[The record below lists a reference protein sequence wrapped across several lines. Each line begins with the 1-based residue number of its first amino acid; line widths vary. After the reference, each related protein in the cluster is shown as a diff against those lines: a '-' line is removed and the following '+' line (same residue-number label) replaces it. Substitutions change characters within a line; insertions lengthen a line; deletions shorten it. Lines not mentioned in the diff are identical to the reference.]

1 MNSRAIVAITTIALG
16 SIGVLAGTED
26 AKAAVSNA
34 DYSAVPPFVSSVTT
48 PNILL
53 LLDNSGSMADPACD
67 PSNCGVHSDGSTTP
81 VVQTYVSTTK
91 YTGFFDSLKCYTYD
105 ATAGNTRFSESSIKA
120 SIAASCS
127 STEWDGNLLNW
138 STFRRFDALKKAM
151 SGGDCVVTRAADGTC
166 PATGTPALKTVKAQS
181 TFDTSSRGHVTFTIP
196 SGTGNGYSGRI
207 PTSATP
213 GIPSNIRVHLRGG
226 VNGMGGSFCIDDD
239 STAPGDT
246 ATSCSDSDGFTET
259 QYQLRLAVNTE
270 PTGVIQQI
278 GSKARFGLF
287 EFKGAG
293 DGGRVLVGLGARQS
307 IDWSGSTVETFNTNT
322 AAMLDALGE
331 SYPST
336 WTPLSES
343 LYESARYIA
352 QINSTFLTNA
362 YVYPIAF
369 SGGNSNGV
377 AFQATGVGSIGAAEI
392 SALTGTETCPAGYIT
407 NACGRDPYFFGS
419 NHTPAWAAKSQ
430 VANCCQTFVIIVTDG
445 EPTQDTNI
453 PSNLQDFA
461 HAATH
466 GLHCTGS
473 STTIHTAN
481 GTCNTNNA
489 TPPATLLAEHKT
501 DYASNGNHYL
511 DDVAYW
517 MHTTD
522 LRQATIPQI
531 NVAGHDIPGMQNA
544 TVYTF
549 FTFGNISGREILMQ
563 TAKMGAFTDS
573 NGNGRPDLTAE
584 YDKEN
589 NLTGSIVPDGI
600 PDAYFESS
608 NVDDIQD
615 KLLAT
620 IASILRRSS
629 SGSSVSVLA
638 TASTGEG
645 ALYQSYFYP
654 STIEPSTLSD
664 VKWTGY
670 TQSLFIDTF
679 GNTREDTNQDGRL
692 DYKVDRII
700 KTRFDA
706 AANVVKV
713 DKYVD
718 SDGDGLPNDQNGDN
732 QVTVADCNPCGKV
745 LSDILPIWEAG
756 KQLALKDSSTRT
768 ILTWVDSDHDGVVD
782 AGEQIPFTTG
792 NEPTLRPYLRAASS
806 TEGTTIINFVRGCD
820 VATCSEQS
828 TTRDRRL
835 QVPPNSGALK
845 VWKLGDIIHSTPTV
859 VASPRDRHDAVYG
872 DQSYSAFLQRWYNRR
887 QVAYVG
893 GNDGMLHAFNAGYYH
908 PGDDTSASAPANT
921 TEHGWFTTNPTDNST
936 GVPLGDELWGFVPYE
951 LLPQLAFLTRADYQH
966 AYYVDLPLKVA
977 DVRIFPVDGDH
988 PNGWGTILIGGF
1000 RMGGSCG
1007 ACTSGTG
1014 APPLTVNISG
1024 TNYTFYS
1031 SYFAM
1036 DITNPDAPKLLW
1048 SFSRSDLGLATSVPA
1063 VVRVNP
1069 AGDAMASNA
1078 NAKWY
1083 MVVGSGPTGYDASV
1097 AQTAKLFVID
1107 LATGPGSNNS
1117 LVTSLSA
1124 GTWNSY
1130 IGDMTAF
1137 DKNLDY
1143 RHDVVYFG
1151 RVINDGAPPW
1161 RGKVYRLTMGAG
1173 GSTAKFGTVTS
1184 PTQWGITSGGNQVPT
1199 EMLDT
1204 FSSGAEMGPVST
1216 APSVTVDDAANV
1228 WVFVGS
1234 GRYESAADKTDLS
1247 TQYFVGLKDSVL
1259 NAGCNQTVSI
1269 TNCMENNLVDVSNAT
1284 VCVVGVGDC
1293 GQASGTTQ
1301 VSGVT
1306 GATTFTG
1313 LIGLVQSKD
1322 GWMTQLLEPANPP
1335 SQPSP
1340 YGIGERVVNSPTVFG
1355 GVVFFPTYI
1364 PTNDICLSSGTSRL
1378 WALFYKTGSAY
1389 QEPIIGTAVSGANQ
1403 TVNRFGSLGEGLAFG
1418 IVVHMGS
1425 GRDGGSPF
1433 GLLINMSQG
1442 NFGDCATCGIGG
1454 NPPGGL
1460 PSSNISVPVAIDPR
1474 SRYFSWTNM

>member
-1 MNSRAIVAITTIALG
+1 MKHRAINAVTFVAFGFIGALL
-16 SIGVLAGTED
+16 GVGD
-26 AKAAVSNA
+26 AKAVVSNA

-67 PSNCGVHSDGSTTP
+67 PSNCGVHANGSTTP
-81 VVQTYVSTTK
+81 VVQTYVRDTT

-105 ATAGNTRFSESSIKA
+105 ATAGNTRFLEASTKA
-120 SIAASCS
+120 SITATCS
-127 STEWDGNLLNW
+127 SAQWDGNLLNW
-138 STFRRFDALKKAM
+138 SSFRRFDALKKAM

-181 TFDTSSRGHVTFTIP
+181 TFDVSSRGHVTFTIP
-196 SGTGNGYSGRI
+196 SGVGNGYSGRI
-207 PTSATP
+207 PTAATP
-213 GIPSNIRVHLRGG
+213 GTPANIRIHLRGG
-226 VNGMGGSFCIDDD
+226 VDGMGGSFCIDDD

-246 ATSCSDSDGFTET
+246 ATSCSDGDGFAET
-259 QYQLRLAVNTE
+259 QYQLRLTVSSE

-307 IDWSGSTVETFNTNT
+307 IDWGGSTVETFNNNT

-331 SYPST
+331 SFPST

-377 AFQATGVGSIGAAEI
+377 AFQANGAGSIGAAEI
-392 SALTGTETCPAGYIT
+392 TALTGTETCPAGYIT

-419 NHTPAWAAKSQ
+419 NHAPAWATKSQ

-445 EPTQDTNI
+445 EPTQDTAI
-453 PSNLQDFA
+453 PTNLQDFA

-466 GLHCTGS
+466 GLHCLGG
-473 STTIHTAN
+473 STTIHAAN
-481 GTCNTNNA
+481 GTCNTNSA

-501 DYASNGNHYL
+501 DYASSGNHYL

-522 LRQATIPQI
+522 LRQTTIPQLS
-531 NVAGHDIPGMQNA
+531 VAGHDIPGMQNA

-573 NGNGRPDLTAE
+573 NGNNRPDLTLE

-589 NLTGSIVPDGI
+589 NLTGSVVPDGV

-608 NVDDIQD
+608 NVDDLQD

-654 STIEPSTLSD
+654 STIETLTLND

-670 TQSLFIDTF
+670 AQSLFIDTF

-692 DYKVDRII
+692 DYKVDKII
-700 KTRFDA
+700 KTRFDTA
-706 AANVVKV
+706 SNVVRV

-718 SDGDGLPNDQNGDN
+718 TDGDGLPNDQNGDN
-732 QVTVADCNPCGKV
+732 VVTVVDCNPCGKL

-768 ILTWVDSDHDGVVD
+768 ILTWVDTDHDGVVD
-782 AGEQIPFTTG
+782 SGEQIPFTIA

-806 TEGTTIINFVRGCD
+806 AEGTKIINFVRGCD
-820 VATCSEQS
+820 QATCTEQN

-835 QVPPNSGALK
+835 QVPSGSGTLK

-859 VASPRDRHDAVYG
+859 VAAPRDRHDAIYG

-887 QVAYVG
+887 QVTYVG

-908 PGDDTSASAPANT
+908 PGDDTGASAPPNT
-921 TEHGWFTTNPTDNST
+921 TEHGWFTTGPADNST
-936 GVPLGDELWGFVPYE
+936 GAALGDESWAYVPYE
-951 LLPQLAFLTRADYQH
+951 LLPQLEFLTRADYQH

-977 DVRIFPVDGDH
+977 DVRTFTPDADH

-1007 ACTSGTG
+1007 ACTVGTG
-1014 APPLTVNISG
+1014 APPMTVNISG

-1031 SYFAM
+1031 SYFAL
-1036 DITNPDAPKLLW
+1036 DVTNPDAPKLLW
-1048 SFSRSDLGLATSVPA
+1048 SFSKSDLGMATSVPA

-1069 AGDAMASNA
+1069 EGDAMASNV

-1097 AQTAKLFVID
+1097 AQSAQLFVID

-1117 LVTSLSA
+1117 LVKSFPV
-1124 GTWNSY
+1124 GTFNAY
-1130 IGDMTAF
+1130 VGDMTAF

-1143 RHDVVYFG
+1143 RHDAVYFG
-1151 RVINDGAPPW
+1151 RVINDGSLPW
-1161 RGKVYRLTMGAG
+1161 RGKVYRFTMGAG
-1173 GSTAKFGTVTS
+1173 GVTAKFGTVIS
-1184 PTQWGITSGGNQVPT
+1184 PTQWGIASGSARIPT

-1204 FSSGAEMGPVST
+1204 FVSGAEMGPVST

-1234 GRYESAADKTDLS
+1234 GRYESGTDKTDLS

-1259 NAGCNQTVSI
+1259 NSGCDQTVSAV
-1269 TNCMENNLVDVSNAT
+1269 NCMENDLVDVSNAT
-1284 VCVVGVGDC
+1284 VCVVGVGNC

-1306 GATTFTG
+1306 GATSFTG
-1313 LIGLVQSKD
+1313 LIGLVQTKH
-1322 GWMTQLLEPANPP
+1322 GWVTKLVEPASPP
-1335 SQPSP
+1335 TQPVP

-1355 GVVFFPTYI
+1355 GVVFFPTYV

-1389 QEPIIGTAVSGANQ
+1389 QEPLIGTAASGANQ
-1403 TVNRFGSLGEGLAFG
+1403 TVNKFGSLGDGLAFG
-1418 IVVHMGS
+1418 IVVHTGS

-1442 NFGDCATCGIGG
+1442 NFGDCATCGVSS
-1454 NPPGGL
+1454 GL